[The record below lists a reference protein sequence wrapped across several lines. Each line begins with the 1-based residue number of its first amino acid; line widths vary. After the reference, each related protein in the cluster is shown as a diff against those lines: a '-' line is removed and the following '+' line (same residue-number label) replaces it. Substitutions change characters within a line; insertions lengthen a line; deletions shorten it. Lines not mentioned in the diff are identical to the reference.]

1 MQDDREADMKKTKK
15 TAPQHP
21 KLGSALSKEM
31 NRLGTQLGTAMKSA
45 AQSQK
50 VKSIQGDIT
59 SSVRSLG
66 NNLTKALEAARTSSE
81 TQQLK
86 SQVGK
91 VLKAGQKEGTEA
103 ARIVRSNVATSM
115 KFLSKELSALA
126 DKLKK
131 DQ

>member
-1 MQDDREADMKKTKK
+1 MKKTKK
-15 TAPQHP
+15 TSPIHP

-31 NRLGTQLGTAMKSA
+31 TRLGSQLGTAMKSA

-50 VKSIQGDIT
+50 VKAIQSDIT

-66 NNLTKALEAARTSSE
+66 NNLSKALETARTSEE
-81 TQQLK
+81 TRQLK

-91 VLKAGQKEGTEA
+91 VFKAGRKEGTEA
-103 ARIVRSNVATSM
+103 ARVMRENVASSM
-115 KFLSKELSALA
+115 KFLSKELSTLA

-131 DQ
+131 SS